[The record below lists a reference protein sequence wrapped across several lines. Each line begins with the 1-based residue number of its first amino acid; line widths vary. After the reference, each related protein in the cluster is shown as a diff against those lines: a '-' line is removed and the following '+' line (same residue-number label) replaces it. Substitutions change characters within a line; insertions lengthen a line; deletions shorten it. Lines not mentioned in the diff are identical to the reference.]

1 MEQQERY
8 ADATWTML
16 RKAEAKSAANGR
28 DTATPIAAMGEGA
41 DMLGTAEPRSEPRFE
56 PKSESTSE
64 SSSELAP
71 AGGTDARQ

>member
-1 MEQQERY
+1 
-8 ADATWTML
+8 ML

-41 DMLGTAEPRSEPRFE
+41 DMLETAEPRSEPRSEPTFE

-64 SSSELAP
+64 STSELAP